1 MRSCRS
7 AGTFLAVISRMD
19 DRSNTVAGW
28 VLFAGIIALG
38 AGIVSGMIFNEAR
51 PEKMGYPIEGVE
63 PEGGVGAEAGPSIA
77 TLTARSRKSVVE
89 GKSVPVRV
97 TSGGS
102 GIIKK

>member
-7 AGTFLAVISRMD
+7 AGTFLEVISRLD

-38 AGIVSGMIFNEAR
+38 AGIVSGQIFHEER

-63 PEGGVGAEAGPSIA
+63 PDGGEGAEAGPSIA
-77 TLTARSRKSVVE
+77 TLLARADPAQGNAVSRKRA
-89 GKSVPVRV
+89 PCQP
-97 TSGGS
+97 
-102 GIIKK
+102 